1 MAKNRKMWIIIFAIF
16 VLGSVFHYFYG
27 TFDKSVELLP
37 DELRYYCMAR
47 SIYLGDGLR
56 FKGLPLSYTKFGYM
70 LFLAPFFAVG
80 DGILRVK
87 LITLFSSIVMMT
99 SIFPL
104 YGIMNRLN
112 LSDKL
117 KTFILIS
124 FMVFPGLMMSATYM
138 SEVLYWPLMF
148 LFIYLWLLNRDKK
161 NIIVSIALGIIGYY
175 GYAVKEVFLG
185 VIVSVVIFEILFPI
199 VSYFTDKKDNRLSLK
214 TYYDKKNIFATLSIV
229 LMFVLIHV
237 VLSVSFFAGMSNSY
251 DNQIGLDVLLS
262 FDNILYMLYGF
273 IYYLVTIPL
282 AVLIMPII
290 APLLL
295 NRQLDDKTRALHFFN
310 MVNVIT
316 MIGIVIFTITVR
328 EDFGEMIP
336 RIHFR
341 YFDPLLVIFIVTF
354 FVCLDRKDVALK
366 FNRFNAVTIISV
378 LIITFAFFRGVR
390 VCTEIDQFSL
400 NWIDSLM
407 SVFGDTKGV
416 FIADAIIAAVV
427 IFTTLLLFQS
437 RKQIVGI
444 VAFVIM
450 LFVSIFNTV
459 TTKERIV
466 SYMNRPADLIDAAVD
481 INNKMKDIDGNILYI
496 SAYSNGEKCID
507 TYFDRNMGLMFVD
520 WNYSKGLDAKTYE
533 VNDMTFPMQFG
544 LWQLKYDDVNTV
556 DYILV
561 EKGYEP
567 VDVMFD
573 NVTRDEELSNNHFDV
588 YRNNIPTKM
597 TFVKAD

>member
-47 SIYLGDGLR
+47 SIYLGDGLT

-214 TYYDKKNIFATLSIV
+214 TYYDKKLKVAGQAGKEQTA
-229 LMFVLIHV
+229 
-237 VLSVSFFAGMSNSY
+237 VSRDMGK
-251 DNQIGLDVLLS
+251 
-262 FDNILYMLYGF
+262 
-273 IYYLVTIPL
+273 
-282 AVLIMPII
+282 II
-290 APLLL
+290 
-295 NRQLDDKTRALHFFN
+295 R
-310 MVNVIT
+310 
-316 MIGIVIFTITVR
+316 
-328 EDFGEMIP
+328 
-336 RIHFR
+336 
-341 YFDPLLVIFIVTF
+341 
-354 FVCLDRKDVALK
+354 
-366 FNRFNAVTIISV
+366 
-378 LIITFAFFRGVR
+378 
-390 VCTEIDQFSL
+390 
-400 NWIDSLM
+400 
-407 SVFGDTKGV
+407 
-416 FIADAIIAAVV
+416 
-427 IFTTLLLFQS
+427 
-437 RKQIVGI
+437 
-444 VAFVIM
+444 
-450 LFVSIFNTV
+450 
-459 TTKERIV
+459 
-466 SYMNRPADLIDAAVD
+466 
-481 INNKMKDIDGNILYI
+481 
-496 SAYSNGEKCID
+496 
-507 TYFDRNMGLMFVD
+507 
-520 WNYSKGLDAKTYE
+520 
-533 VNDMTFPMQFG
+533 
-544 LWQLKYDDVNTV
+544 
-556 DYILV
+556 
-561 EKGYEP
+561 
-567 VDVMFD
+567 
-573 NVTRDEELSNNHFDV
+573 
-588 YRNNIPTKM
+588 
-597 TFVKAD
+597 